1 MDPKKPIQSG
11 ISDISDIQPKPF
23 SRRSLR
29 ERFFDT
35 LKTKYPNIQALYVTI
50 NIIAI
55 WSGVVLISDS
65 WAQGT
70 NLLDEP
76 APDFALKVVMRH
88 FALLMLGLLMLW
100 IDDLSLQEL
109 VVMKKTPI
117 EKDFEE
123 MNSREKLFYHFKTKY
138 PNLSTMYTLIAIII
152 SWCGIWGLLWD
163 IPIQPF
169 WRSLMTIFIGFFL
182 LYIDDFKLDE
192 LN

>member
-1 MDPKKPIQSG
+1 MDPKKNIEST
-11 ISDISDIQPKPF
+11 ISDIKPKPF

-35 LKTKYPNIQALYVTI
+35 LKTKYPNIQALYVTTC
-50 NIIAI
+50 IIAI
-55 WSGVVLISDS
+55 WSGVILISDS

-70 NLLDEP
+70 NLLHEP

-138 PNLSTMYTLIAIII
+138 PNLSTMYTMIAIII

-169 WRSLMTIFIGFFL
+169 WRSLMTIFLGFFL

>member
-1 MDPKKPIQSG
+1 MDPKKNIQSA
-11 ISDISDIQPKPF
+11 ISDIQPKPS
-23 SRRSLR
+23 SRPSLR

-55 WSGVVLISDS
+55 WSGTILLLDS
-65 WAQGT
+65 WAQET
-70 NLLDEP
+70 NLLEEP
-76 APDFALKVVMRH
+76 VPDFALKVVMRH
-88 FALLMLGLLMLW
+88 FALLMLGLLMIW

-109 VVMKKTPI
+109 VVMKKILI

-123 MNSREKLFYHFKTKY
+123 MNWREKLFYHFKTKY
-138 PNLSTMYTLIAIII
+138 PNLSTMYTMIAIII

-169 WRSLMTIFIGFFL
+169 WRSVMTIFLGFFL
-182 LYIDDFKLDE
+182 LYIDDLKLDE